1 MPMVPRETEPSRA
14 ARVLRRPLGGREE
27 KPRLLLAIPL
37 VVLAIIAFVP
47 LFYAIYIAVHNMYL
61 TRDLGAAF
69 VGLENFIRVLTTD
82 RGLHAFGV
90 TFQLVI
96 ISVAAE
102 LVLGLTLAVLIQ
114 RAFPGKSW
122 LVTLIVLPMT
132 IPKVVAALVWN
143 VLFDPLVGVI
153 NYFLAIAGLPMV
165 NWLADPDVALFSIAI
180 VDIWQWTPFIILIL
194 VAGLGT
200 IPREPYEAAVLE
212 GATAWQTFRGI
223 TLPLLKPFI
232 TIAVIFRTIE
242 AMRTFDYVYV
252 LTKGGPGLATETVDL
267 YAYKMG
273 IAEAGDISLA
283 TAAAI
288 LLLVLT
294 LIITTVWVRA
304 MRWGEEIY

>member
-1 MPMVPRETEPSRA
+1 M
-14 ARVLRRPLGGREE
+14 RRPTGGREE

-37 VVLAIIAFVP
+37 AVLAVIAFVP
-47 LFYAIYIAVHNMYL
+47 LFYAIYIAVHDVYL
-61 TRDLGAAF
+61 TRNLGTAF
-69 VGLENFIRVLTTD
+69 VGLDNFVRVLTTS
-82 RGLHAFGV
+82 RGLHAFAV
-90 TFQLVI
+90 TFELVI
-96 ISVAAE
+96 ISVAVE
-102 LVLGLTLAVLIQ
+102 LLLGLAMAVLIQ

-122 LVTLIVLPMT
+122 LVTLVVLPMT

-143 VLFDPLVGVI
+143 VLLDPLVGVI
-153 NYFLAIAGLPMV
+153 NYFLGIVGLPLV
-165 NWLADPDVALFSIAI
+165 DWLADPDVALFSVAM

-194 VAGLGT
+194 LAGLGT
-200 IPREPYEAAVLE
+200 IPREPYEAAELE
-212 GATAWQTFRGI
+212 GATAWRTFRGI

-232 TIAVIFRTIE
+232 TIAVIFRTID

-273 IAEAGDISLA
+273 IAEAGDISSA

-294 LIITTVWVRA
+294 LIITTLWVRA
-304 MRWGEEIY
+304 MRWGEELY